1 MIINID
7 CKTVILYCDNYVIAG
22 FSYFSDLP
30 SSIIMRIYIYIF
42 SIDAQR
48 DFEGILNIVF
58 LFEGS
63 SKQFSNLHLVFVGF

>member
-1 MIINID
+1 
-7 CKTVILYCDNYVIAG
+7 
-22 FSYFSDLP
+22 
-30 SSIIMRIYIYIF
+30 MRIYIYIF